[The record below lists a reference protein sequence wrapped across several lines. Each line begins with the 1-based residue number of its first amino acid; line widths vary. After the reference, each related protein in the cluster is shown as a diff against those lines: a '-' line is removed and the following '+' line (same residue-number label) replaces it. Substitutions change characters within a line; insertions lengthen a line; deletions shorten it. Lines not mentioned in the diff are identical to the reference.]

1 MKIKEKVNMTL
12 DGLIQNGPITIVA
25 FGDSI
30 THGAVSLGEFDYE
43 GVYWNRLRKKIL
55 SKRNY
60 IPVNVINAGIGGL
73 TAFDS
78 LSRLDKQVLSHC
90 PDLVI
95 VCFGL
100 NDINGKL
107 DTYLNSLRVIFSKIK
122 ESGADIIFMT
132 PNMLNTY
139 VAEDTPKRFFEYAQ
153 KTAKMQNDGTM
164 DLYMNEAISLAR
176 ELQIPVSDCYSQ
188 WKELSKTK
196 DTTMLLANRI
206 NHPISEMHELF
217 ADSLMEIIFDEQ
229 TVNGNTES
237 AMYEEKS

>member
-1 MKIKEKVNMTL
+1 MKNIYKMLTGIMTI
-12 DGLIQNGPITIVA
+12 LIASASIGTTIPTKTA
-25 FGDSI
+25 
-30 THGAVSLGEFDYE
+30 T
-43 GVYWNRLRKKIL
+43 
-55 SKRNY
+55 
-60 IPVNVINAGIGGL
+60 AGHSDFIVPLFSGYVE
-73 TAFDS
+73 
-78 LSRLDKQVLSHC
+78 DKQVLSHC

-164 DLYMNEAISLAR
+164 DLYINEAISLAR